1 MFNGEEPMQI
11 VKPAAIYQD
20 AHLRIDFQRRTVT
33 MDAKPLKF
41 TRKEYDLLAFL
52 VSHAGQIVPRE
63 ALLLGVW
70 GYGEGIRTRTLD
82 MHLSL
87 LRKKLHPYSDP
98 YIERVFRI
106 GCRFQPCPSA
116 APFCHTANVA

>member
-1 MFNGEEPMQI
+1 MQI

-33 MDAKPLKF
+33 LDAKPLTM
-41 TRKEYDLLAFL
+41 TRKEYDLLSFL
-52 VSHAGQIVPRE
+52 VHHAGQLVPR
-63 ALLLGVW
+63 ATLLLGVW
-70 GYGEGIRTRTLD
+70 GYGDAIRTRTLD

-87 LRKKLHPYSDP
+87 LRRKLQPYAST

-106 GCRFQPCPSA
+106 GCRFQPCLEPA
-116 APFCHTANVA
+116 ATRAAHVA